1 MWLNTNKNISRPPE
15 CGFVLA
21 YNRGKTLEH
30 ICCFCRRVWLAS
42 VTPHNT
48 LGYHQDI
55 PQHPPPG
62 HRNPI
67 LPIYPSHSHPSRKNP
82 CRSVHN
88 CSCSCSCL
96 PPCKAKISW
105 FGTHRRDIQQQ
116 HDQDLPRVD
125 SSRSARCCRRSS
137 GSRCP
142 GRGCSGRSVRN
153 SLPQWE
159 RNQRYFGGKRIT
171 CRL

>member
-1 MWLNTNKNISRPPE
+1 MGVDPAPEALWNAELELHPVLVTRLAHWGQKGVKWCEAEVREQKCDHILDNRQQTHLLWLYFPCYFSVWLNTNKNISRPPE

-30 ICCFCRRVWLAS
+30 IGCCCRRVWLAS

-55 PQHPPPG
+55 PQHPLPG

-82 CRSVHN
+82 YRSAHN

-96 PPCKAKISW
+96 PP
-105 FGTHRRDIQQQ
+105 
-116 HDQDLPRVD
+116 
-125 SSRSARCCRRSS
+125 
-137 GSRCP
+137 
-142 GRGCSGRSVRN
+142 
-153 SLPQWE
+153 
-159 RNQRYFGGKRIT
+159 
-171 CRL
+171 